1 MGTHLIPREIDGD
14 ARILLFFTPGGFIG
28 LLIGIGAGA
37 ILYNFAN
44 AFGATL
50 VGWVILGVFAL
61 IGFVIGQV
69 KLPESNSFSLFKK
82 VGGEYVRDI
91 FKRYFYFK
99 RTRKIYIYDM
109 FGTKKDVEKA
119 ESKNTVKNK

>member
-14 ARILLFFTPGGFIG
+14 ARILLFFTPKGFIG

-91 FKRYFYFK
+91 IKRYFYFK